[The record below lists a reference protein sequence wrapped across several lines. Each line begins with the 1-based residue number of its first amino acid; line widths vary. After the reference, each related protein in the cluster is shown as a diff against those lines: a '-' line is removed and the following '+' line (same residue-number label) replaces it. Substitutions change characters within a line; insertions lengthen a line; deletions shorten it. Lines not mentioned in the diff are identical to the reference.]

1 MPDTVHHAIRD
12 ALRRSRQRYTH
23 GRQALVELLV
33 TLGRPVTIPD
43 LVEAGAQQ
51 SQSSL
56 YRNLS
61 VLEQCGVVRR
71 LPSTDES
78 GRYELAEELTE
89 HHHHLVCT
97 SCGRVDDVVLP
108 SRVEASLDRAANT
121 AGHEHGYA
129 LASHRLELVGVCPT
143 CR

>member
-1 MPDTVHHAIRD
+1 MTDDVHAAIRE
-12 ALRRSRQRYTH
+12 ALRHSRQRYTR
-23 GRQALVELLV
+23 GRQSLVELLLA
-33 TLGRPVTIPD
+33 LGRPVTIPD
-43 LVEAGAQQ
+43 LVAAGAPQA
-51 SQSSL
+51 QSSL

-71 LPSTDES
+71 LPSTDDA

-97 SCGRVDDVVLP
+97 ACGRVDDVVLP
-108 SRVEASLDRAANT
+108 SRLEASLDRAADA
-121 AGHEHGYA
+121 AGDEHGYA
-129 LASHRLELVGVCPT
+129 LASHRLELVGVCPG